1 MAEGRIH
8 NIIKGFIA
16 LVLLFIVV
24 SCSSN
29 KAIVKKQQQVIK
41 GDKKI
46 TAGINE
52 KDLEVKRIL
61 GEVENL
67 YSDGEKHMKAQHLN
81 KARDSFNKAI
91 VLLLDARTKYPDN
104 EMLSRVLEDVIDNVH
119 NYEMDAL
126 EAGDTFAEEA
136 TEPAL
141 IDELKDIPYFP
152 PSREMLQKEEEF
164 RADARLQNYDIP
176 IIVNDNVLAM
186 IEAFQNER
194 RKEFTR
200 GITRAGL
207 YFDLIRKILEEEG
220 VPKDLV
226 YAALIE
232 SGFNPKAYSVAKA
245 KGIWQFIQGTGMRYG
260 LKVNWWIDE
269 RSDPIKSTRAAAAYL
284 KDLYVMFGDW
294 YLALAAYNAGER
306 KIQYAIDKIGK
317 KDFWAIA
324 KTPYIKEQ
332 TKNYVPAIIAAAII
346 CREPEKFGF
355 PPIIPSPIDYE
366 TIEIK
371 KYMDLRT
378 IADYCD
384 CSKEELMMLNP
395 ELRRNI
401 VPGSIYQVYNLRIPT
416 DKKEILANKIDNI
429 PSFKAAN
436 IRNYIVK
443 RGDTLYKIASR
454 YGVSAYSL
462 AEANGLSIKSILK
475 PGTSIIIP
483 AGKTYYSYARKLKE
497 KDSSPANG
505 YIVVKQGDTLY
516 SISSKYNV
524 EIQALKSINRLSSND
539 IYPGQKLYL
548 SDNAMKSFTSKDKKA
563 IQYVVKPGDTLY
575 KISQR
580 HGVSVETIC
589 NWNKINKGAKIYPGD
604 TLTIYSSE

>member
-1 MAEGRIH
+1 M
-8 NIIKGFIA
+8 KGFIA
-16 LVLLFIVV
+16 LILLLLFIIV

-29 KAIVKKQQQVIK
+29 KAVVKKQQPINK
-41 GDKKI
+41 NDKKFMVS
-46 TAGINE
+46 INE

-81 KARDSFNKAI
+81 KARDSFDKAI
-91 VLLLDARTKYPDN
+91 GLLLDARARYPDN
-104 EMLSRVLEDVIDNVH
+104 EMISRVLKDVIDNVH
-119 NYEMDAL
+119 SYEMDAL
-126 EAGDTFAEEA
+126 EAGDAFAEEA

-152 PSREMLQKEEEF
+152 PSREMLQKEQEF
-164 RADARLQNYDIP
+164 KAEARLQNYDIP

-200 GITRAGL
+200 GLARAGL

-245 KGIWQFIQGTGMRYG
+245 KGIWQFIQSTGMRYG

-284 KDLYVMFGDW
+284 KDLYNIFGDW

-306 KIQYAIDKIGK
+306 KIQYAIDRVGK

-324 KTPYIKEQ
+324 KTHYIKEQ

-346 CREPEKFGF
+346 YRDPEKFGF
-355 PPIIPSPIDYE
+355 LPIISSPIEYE

-371 KYMDLRT
+371 KYMDIRT
-378 IADYCD
+378 IADYCA
-384 CSKEELMMLNP
+384 CSTKELAILNP

-401 VPGSIYQVYNLRIPT
+401 VPGLIYQAYNLRIPK
-416 DKKEILANKIDNI
+416 DKKKILANIIDNI

-436 IRNYIVK
+436 LRKYTV
-443 RGDTLYKIASR
+443 REGDTLYRIASR

-475 PGTSIIIP
+475 PGASIIIP
-483 AGKTYYSYARKLKE
+483 TGKTYYSYARKIKE
-497 KDSSPANG
+497 KDSSPSND
-505 YIVVKQGDTLY
+505 YIIVKQGDTLY
-516 SISSKYNV
+516 SISSKYKI
-524 EIQALKSINRLSSND
+524 EISTLKLINKLSSND

-548 SDNAMKSFTSKDKKA
+548 SDSAVNNYASKDKKA
-563 IQYVVKPGDTLY
+563 IQYTVKRGDTLY
-575 KISQR
+575 KISQK
-580 HGVSVETIC
+580 HGVSIESIC
-589 NWNKINKGAKIYPGD
+589 NWNKINKEAKLYPGI